1 MLNEEIENCS
11 EIADGEGL
19 YFIWKNLI
27 SGVTSLESLA
37 YLRLHHN
44 GKINVDVEIAILLFA
59 QLQIIEI
66 KDDSISLKNGIPE
79 SSSNDKNFFL
89 DWISKFLLQFLIVEN
104 VIELDEIAYDSQ
116 LDRYVLPRRNIKY
129 RYACYRNLLLSLSI
143 LDRRED
149 GNYYIED
156 FLTDII
162 TKENI
167 SKAKLSE
174 ASLMKLLEQ
183 QRLQGEIGEKYIIE
197 YEKKRL
203 ELKIDKSKI
212 KRISVLDVSAGYDII
227 SYNDIA
233 SATLNRFIEVKTYK
247 GKPHFHWSA
256 NEINTAKVRSN
267 HYFLYLVDFNKISL
281 PLYEPIIICDPISYF
296 ELNTEWTST
305 PESFFFTKISD

>member
-59 QLQIIEI
+59 QLQIIDF
-66 KDDSISLKNGIPE
+66 KDDSISLKNRIPE
-79 SSSNDKNFFL
+79 SSTNDKNSFL
-89 DWISKFLLQFLIVEN
+89 DWISKFLLQFLILEN

-116 LDRYVLPRRNIKY
+116 LDRYILPRRNIKY

-183 QRLQGEIGEKYIIE
+183 QRLQGEFGEKYIIE
-197 YEKKRL
+197 YENKRL
-203 ELKIDKSKI
+203 ELRVDKSKI

-227 SYNDIA
+227 SFNDIA
-233 SATLNRFIEVKTYK
+233 SATLDRFIEVKTYK
-247 GKPHFHWSA
+247 GNPHFHWSA

-267 HYFLYLVDFNKISL
+267 HYYLYLVDFNKISL
-281 PLYEPIIICDPISYF
+281 PLYKPIIICDPITYF
-296 ELNTEWTST
+296 ENNAAWSST
-305 PESFFFTKISD
+305 PESFFFNKISD